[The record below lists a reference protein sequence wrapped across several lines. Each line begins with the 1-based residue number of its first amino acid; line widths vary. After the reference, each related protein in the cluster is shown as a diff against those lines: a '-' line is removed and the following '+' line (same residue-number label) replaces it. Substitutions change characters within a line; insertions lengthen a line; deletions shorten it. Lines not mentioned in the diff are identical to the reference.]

1 MHHIDHTGF
10 LKALVL
16 VISLCV
22 VRKSEATNK
31 ILIVGDSMGEFMGK
45 TLESICIGSEVQN
58 AAIGGTTAVDW
69 TEYTSDVLKGCAGGE
84 WDVVYIAVGGN
95 DLLQSGCAL
104 TADELSKKIL
114 SAVTNII
121 TNIVPKASKYLLTG
135 YCMPS
140 GIEANERNMAC
151 AEPSDF
157 VALSEAFLG
166 LDTQLPKN
174 VEVIDSITACGG
186 STSSFSDPAY
196 FQDAIH
202 LNNKGYCKVF
212 TQPDVL
218 ASLGACAKIFHNCDS
233 PEFEITGL
241 DEKCDD
247 SPTSICTDDTAWK
260 RKSKTCAWVAKKPER
275 RCKKKSKGVEA
286 SIACPIACGST
297 KCTIPVCRKNS
308 EWTLKQKNGKFKNC
322 NYLKTKTKRRCGGI
336 GIDNIFGYE
345 ACKVCR
351 QCKRE

>member
-1 MHHIDHTGF
+1 MHHINHSGF
-10 LKALVL
+10 FKALML

-22 VRKSEATNK
+22 VRKTEATK

-45 TLESICIGSEVQN
+45 TLESICMGSEVHN
-58 AAIGGTTAVDW
+58 AAIGGTTAEDW
-69 TEYTSDVLKGCAGGE
+69 TEYTSDVLEGCAGGT
-84 WDVVYIAVGGN
+84 WDLVYIAVGGN

-104 TADELSKKIL
+104 TADELSKKIV

-121 TNIVPKASKYLLTG
+121 TNIAPKATKYLLTG

-140 GIEANERNMAC
+140 GNEGDERNMAC
-151 AEPSDF
+151 TKPSDYS
-157 VALSEAFLG
+157 ALSEAFLG
-166 LDTQLPKN
+166 LDTKLPKN
-174 VEVIDSITACGG
+174 VVVVDSITACGG

-212 TQPDVL
+212 TQPDVF
-218 ASLGACAKIFHNCDS
+218 STLGACPKIFQNCDS
-233 PEFEITGL
+233 PPFEITGL

-247 SPTSICTDDTAWK
+247 SPSSICTDDTSWK
-260 RKSKTCAWVAKKPER
+260 RKWRTCAWVAKRPQQ
-275 RCKKKSKGVEA
+275 RCKKKSNGVEA

-297 KCTIPVCRKNS
+297 KCTIPVCRANS
-308 EWTLKQKNGKFKNC
+308 EWSLKQKNGKVKNC
-322 NYLKTKTKRRCGGI
+322 NYLKKKTKKRCRII
-336 GIDNIFGYE
+336 GIDNTFGYE

-351 QCKRE
+351 KCRSE